1 MPDYLP
7 TREAD
12 LVPFSA
18 NYSAKISLVP
28 EDYGFVA
35 ADATALAGLVTAFE
49 TAKAAVS
56 DPDTRT
62 KTSVVAKNQAKVNLV
77 AMLRSMSQR
86 IQTNPA
92 VTAELKTGLGLPIW
106 DREPSSVPVP
116 PSKPVIS
123 LVAMSGNQ
131 HLIRIIDEATPT
143 SRAKPWYA
151 AGAEVYAFVSATP
164 GEVPPGDL
172 AAWQSK
178 GLAVRSTFEVN
189 YAPAD
194 AGKEVTLVARWYN
207 AKGEFGQPSEKITAR
222 IAGGVSMAA

>member
-1 MPDYLP
+1 MADYLP
-7 TREAD
+7 RRDAD
-12 LVPFSA
+12 LVSFSG

-28 EDYGFVA
+28 EVYGFVA
-35 ADATALAGLVTAFE
+35 ADATELAGLVAAYNSACTE
-49 TAKAAVS
+49 AK
-56 DPDTRT
+56 DPATRT
-62 KTSVVAKNQAKVNLV
+62 KSRIISKDQCKANLV

-86 IQTNPA
+86 IQVNPA
-92 VTAELKTGLGLPIW
+92 VTAEQKNDLGLPIW
-106 DREPSSVPVP
+106 DREPSSVPTP

-164 GEVPPGDL
+164 GEVPPLDL

-178 GLAVRSTFEVN
+178 GLAVRSTFEVS